1 VALSLT
7 STIKD
12 KVAYRLYSTTY
23 ANAPAAGQALID
35 GAGASSLIVL
45 EELAQWF
52 NLGASTGNAPDVWEP
67 WFVEDIVERL
77 SDHKDPERA
86 AIRQRKLDR
95 AKRDALLA
103 YTSTALTSSPSS
115 SAAFVQNTLNVRKYV
130 VGACLRRSPPLMVD
144 VLAIDSALL
153 EVLTKAWNH
162 RRDTFR
168 LRPAQMT
175 LTRTA
180 LTGGTYDSSAKTITF
195 SGGVGTGLPVGT
207 RWYTTGGTG
216 IDDHEGGE
224 AIISTTSSTVITLL
238 HDIGV
243 TNGSTDVA
251 GFYVV
256 VTFSGLQ
263 SGETVDQ
270 IASKNLR
277 YIDGGTETDPL
288 MWETAD
294 RFIDLRTYYGRT
306 TGRPVGLR
314 VHDIGDV
321 HAYQFIPWPDDD
333 YTLWCEVL
341 TRQAANPTSTTDTL
355 PFTAFCT
362 EYMPAIRRRVLAQV
376 LTNHGRHDEALTAEV
391 EDEWNRL
398 FPDYQSPGEVSGA
411 RQRQDV
417 YGDALDVLPM
427 DGGLL

>member
-1 VALSLT
+1 MALSLS

-12 KVAYRLYSTTY
+12 KVAYRLHSLAYSALGT
-23 ANAPAAGQALID
+23 AQAALVD

-67 WFVEDIVERL
+67 WFVEDIIERL

-103 YTSTALTSSPSS
+103 YTSTALSASPSS
-115 SAAFVQNTLNVRKYV
+115 SAAFVQNTLNIRKYV
-130 VGACLRRSPPLMVD
+130 VSACLRRNPPLMVD
-144 VLAIDSALL
+144 VLAIDSAAW
-153 EVLTKAWNH
+153 EVYTKAWNH
-162 RRDTFR
+162 RRDTYR

-180 LTGGTYDSSAKTITF
+180 LTGGTYDSAAKTITF
-195 SGGVGTGLPVGT
+195 TSGVGTSLPVGT
-207 RWYTTGGTG
+207 RWYTTSGTG

-270 IASKNLR
+270 IANKELR
-277 YIDGGTETDPL
+277 YIDGGTSTCPL

-294 RFIDLRTYYGRT
+294 RFIDLRTHYGRT
-306 TGRPVGLR
+306 TGRPVGMR
-314 VHDIGDV
+314 VHDVGDV
-321 HAYQFIPWPDDD
+321 HAFQFIPWPDDD

-341 TRQAANPTSTTDTL
+341 TRQPSNPSSTTDTTT
-355 PFTAFCT
+355 FTAFCS
-362 EYMPAIRRRVLAQV
+362 EYQPAIRRAVLARV

-398 FPDYQSPGEVSGA
+398 FPDYQTPGEVSAA
-411 RQRQDV
+411 RQRRDV
-417 YGDALDVLPM
+417 YAGDAFEVYAN
-427 DGGLL
+427 DGGF